1 MPKVSVIIP
10 CFNQG
15 GYLDEAVNSVLAQT
29 YSDFEIIIVN
39 DGSTDVA
46 SNDLLSDYR
55 RPQCRVLLT
64 NNQGLAAAR
73 NNGIRAAK
81 GEFILPLDADDRIGP
96 DYLHE
101 AVRILDADPKVGIV
115 YCEAEKFGAQAG
127 RWRLPEF
134 SLRKML
140 FSNLI
145 FCSAVFRRADWEQVG
160 GYRTN
165 MKSGWEDWDFWLSV
179 LELGREVVKLQQT
192 LFFYRVKEASM
203 IKAMDREV
211 RIAMHHQLIYNHWKL
226 YHAQALPV
234 LRLYHKIMDS
244 SIYRWLKAMN
254 LTRLAANLWV
264 RK

>member
-15 GYLDEAVNSVLAQT
+15 DYLDEAVQSVLAQT
-29 YSDFEIIIVN
+29 YGDFEVVIVN
-39 DGSTDVA
+39 DGSTEA
-46 SNDLLSDYR
+46 ATNDLLAGYR
-55 RPQCRVLLT
+55 QSQCRVVQT
-64 NNQGLAAAR
+64 SNQGLAAAR
-73 NNGIRAAK
+73 NNGIREAT
-81 GEFILPLDADDRIGP
+81 GDYILPLDADDRIGAN
-96 DYLHE
+96 YLQE
-101 AVRILDADPKVGIV
+101 AVRILDADPRVGIV
-115 YCEAEKFGAQAG
+115 YCEAEKFGAQQG

-145 FCSAVFRRADWEQVG
+145 FCSAVFRRADWELVG

-179 LELGREVVKLQQT
+179 LELGREVVKLPQT

-211 RIAMHHQLIYNHWKL
+211 RIAMHHQLMANHWRL

-234 LRLYHKIMDS
+234 LRLYYKLMDS
-244 SIYRWLKAMN
+244 SVYRGLKALS
-254 LTRLAANLWV
+254 LTRLAANRWI